1 MFSGG
6 IGARPRPLH
15 ARCTCSAHEWRAAA
29 TSAAAHPQV
38 VFKVKRSTKF
48 EKVISAFCDKK
59 SWDVRSVKFLFD
71 GQRIQPEQTPADF
84 EMVRDRSASRPP
96 AGLAR
101 ASGAAHA
108 LPGWIHPA
116 G

>member
-1 MFSGG
+1 M
-6 IGARPRPLH
+6 
-15 ARCTCSAHEWRAAA
+15 
-29 TSAAAHPQV
+29 
-38 VFKVKRSTKF
+38 FKVKRSTKF

-101 ASGAAHA
+101 ASEPRTLCPGGFTLLARSQRTLRWLMARG
-108 LPGWIHPA
+108 LPIA
-116 G
+116 GKR